1 MYPTRLSITSSLCA
15 TLSQIYA
22 YPAQR
27 PAETLVQLQTT
38 IPAIIDF
45 VLGPTWRN
53 EVSEQGTLKVP
64 LANWT
69 NDDES
74 AVALRM
80 FRCGAATIDHS
91 LAMGA
96 MWAMDE
102 AFGWHWQSAE
112 RQQKYIFGWPAAGG
126 VWVLQLPPLLDKHN
140 SENFDLVEEAEQ
152 HYRHMN
158 GDPAVSRNVDG
169 SIYYGDLVKSETMD
183 EFCERLK
190 HEGARFYDSI

>member
-1 MYPTRLSITSSLCA
+1 M
-15 TLSQIYA
+15 
-22 YPAQR
+22 
-27 PAETLVQLQTT
+27 
-38 IPAIIDF
+38 
-45 VLGPTWRN
+45 
-53 EVSEQGTLKVP
+53 P

-69 NDDES
+69 NDDET

-102 AFGWHWQSAE
+102 AFGWHWQSTE
-112 RQQKYIFGWPAAGG
+112 RQQKYIFGWPATGG

-140 SENFDLVEEAEQ
+140 SKNFDLVEEAEQ

-158 GDPAVSRNVDG
+158 GDPAISRNVDG

-190 HEGARFYDSI
+190 HEGARFYDSIQDSPEVIEMGLLDAEAALKRKPIPEFESPGPEYEHCR